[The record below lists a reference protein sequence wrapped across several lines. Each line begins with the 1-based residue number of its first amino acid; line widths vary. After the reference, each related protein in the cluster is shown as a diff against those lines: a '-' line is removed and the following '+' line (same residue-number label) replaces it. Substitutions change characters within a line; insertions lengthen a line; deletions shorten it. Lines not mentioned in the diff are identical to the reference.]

1 MNAGQAYV
9 QAAMALE
16 RVAPCIL
23 DAQAYGPAKCRT
35 HDGGTRFTNHNGP
48 GNCNRAGT
56 EGLLREALANLVGSL
71 TLEVKP

>member
-16 RVAPCIL
+16 RVAPCVL
-23 DAQAYGPAKCRT
+23 DSQTYGPAKCRT
-35 HDGGTRFTNHNGP
+35 HSGGTRFTNLNGT
-48 GNCNRAGT
+48 GNCDRAGT
-56 EGLLREALANLVGSL
+56 EGLLRRALADLVDSL